1 MSGPGA
7 YLRGLVLLQQNL
19 GEEAAAMFQQMLDRK
34 GPNWG
39 PEYPAAF
46 VGLARAST
54 LLRDTAKAKKAYE
67 EFFALWKDADA
78 NVPLLLRARK
88 EYAALPPK

>member
-46 VGLARAST
+46 VGLVRAST